1 MAGRG
6 ELIICGA
13 EMTTPNQVA
22 QSEVQIPPDV
32 EALLGTP
39 PVLRHEDIEAYRTLR
54 LHVARAVAPAD
65 VIEWLWLRDIVDLS
79 WEIQRLRRFKT
90 LLIDLRVEARIGQY
104 GERAAHAAG
113 NFPAFSVSELAK
125 RQYLQQQQSEREA
138 KLREGAAK
146 HYRDLA
152 ASELGAAG
160 LFLESVHKYEDIDAL
175 IASAES
181 RRTAVLREIERRRD
195 SLALRLPKA
204 SDAIVEGEFTEPAGE
219 PGHGDDP
226 VAHGLRLES
235 QREVA

>member
-1 MAGRG
+1 MSSG

-13 EMTTPNQVA
+13 QVTTPNQMA
-22 QSEVQIPPDV
+22 KCDVQIPADI

-39 PVLRHEDIEAYRTLR
+39 PVLRHEDIEAYQTLR
-54 LHVARAVAPAD
+54 LQVARAVAPAD

-90 LLIDLRVEARIGQY
+90 LLIDLRVEARIRQY
-104 GERAAHAAG
+104 EERAAHAAG
-113 NFPAFSVSELAK
+113 TFPGVPVSELAK

-138 KLREGAAK
+138 KPREVAAK
-146 HYRDLA
+146 RYRELA
-152 ASELGAAG
+152 ASELGAAD

-204 SDAIVEGEFTEPAGE
+204 SDAIIEGEFTEPAGE
-219 PGHGDDP
+219 GAHGDDP
-226 VAHGLRLES
+226 VGDGPQQQP